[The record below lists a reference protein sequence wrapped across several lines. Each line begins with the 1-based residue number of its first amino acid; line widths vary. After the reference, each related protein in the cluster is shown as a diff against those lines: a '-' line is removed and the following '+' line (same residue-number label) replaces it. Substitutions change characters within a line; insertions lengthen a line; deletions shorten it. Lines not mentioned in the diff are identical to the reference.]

1 MKSITSIRR
10 LAIVSAS
17 IGAVAALSAGTA
29 SASVTPNAVT
39 RTFSY
44 IAKPNSKTTTLIN
57 IDSLLVNARCDSSGR
72 PVIFA
77 FSSASSADIFGRI
90 FDGNGRVHIL
100 KNSSFTSQTK
110 GIQLSTSS
118 GDYDATGTV
127 LFETSTGKV
136 VTVNLAFD
144 NSTTLAKQ
152 NVCTVYGS
160 MIAT

>member
-1 MKSITSIRR
+1 MKRHITIRR
-10 LAIVSAS
+10 LA
-17 IGAVAALSAGTA
+17 AVATSIAAAAALGAGTA
-29 SASVTPNAVT
+29 SADVSANAVS
-39 RTFSY
+39 RTFSF
-44 IAKPNSKTTTLIN
+44 IAKPNSKTTTLVN
-57 IDSLLVNARCDSSGR
+57 IDSLLVNARCDSTGK

-100 KNSSFTSQTK
+100 KNSSFTSQSK
-110 GIQLSTSS
+110 GIQLSTTS
-118 GDYDATGTV
+118 GDYDATGTL

-144 NSTTLAKQ
+144 NSTTLSKQ

>member
-1 MKSITSIRR
+1 MKSITTIRR
-10 LAIVSAS
+10 LVAASAS
-17 IGAVAALSAGTA
+17 VGVVAALAAGTA
-29 SASVTPNAVT
+29 SAQVSANAVT

-44 IAKPNSKTTTLIN
+44 IAKPNSKTTTLVN
-57 IDSLLVNARCDSSGR
+57 IDSLLINARCDSTGR

-77 FSSASSADIFGRI
+77 FSSASSADVFGRI

-100 KNSSFTSQTK
+100 KNSSFTNKSS

-136 VTVNLAFD
+136 VTVQLAFD

-160 MIAT
+160 MVAT